1 MATTINAGAPTFVVM
16 PGDLVL
22 FLDTRL
28 PVSAGNETNQVA
40 VVVDEQ
46 GALYIGKGVIGRRI
60 RRIPLQELPS
70 LPKVQL
76 RRTKHAGYG
85 DLIARYF
92 LKHANQ
98 PSYFEA
104 GLRALHCDNHQPFE
118 TGRLFPERP
127 TYRSDDEYE
136 AAWARFKS
144 LLKPLDG
151 IYTVDQSSRISRFIA
166 WATHGTWSHVALYIG
181 DGEIH
186 ESVTSGV
193 REVPLEIYKGR
204 QYWVAAYRHIGAITN
219 PRSVQEARASARSLP
234 FRRDRYNYPGAIKF
248 GLRAFFNDHSPDLV
262 PNSAMYAGNRIFI
275 AQV

>member
-76 RRTKHAGYG
+76 RRTKQAGYG

-92 LKHANQ
+92 LK
-98 PSYFEA
+98 STF
-104 GLRALHCDNHQPFE
+104 
-118 TGRLFPERP
+118 LF
-127 TYRSDDEYE
+127 
-136 AAWARFKS
+136 
-144 LLKPLDG
+144 
-151 IYTVDQSSRISRFIA
+151 
-166 WATHGTWSHVALYIG
+166 
-181 DGEIH
+181 
-186 ESVTSGV
+186 
-193 REVPLEIYKGR
+193 
-204 QYWVAAYRHIGAITN
+204 
-219 PRSVQEARASARSLP
+219 
-234 FRRDRYNYPGAIKF
+234 
-248 GLRAFFNDHSPDLV
+248 
-262 PNSAMYAGNRIFI
+262 
-275 AQV
+275 

>member
-28 PVSAGNETNQVA
+28 PVSAGNEANQVA

-76 RRTKHAGYG
+76 RRTKQAGYG

-98 PSYFEA
+98 PSYLKRGYGLCIVTTISPLKPATLPRETDLQERRRIRSRMGSVQVAPEA
-104 GLRALHCDNHQPFE
+104 SRWHLHC
-118 TGRLFPERP
+118 RPE
-127 TYRSDDEYE
+127 
-136 AAWARFKS
+136 
-144 LLKPLDG
+144 
-151 IYTVDQSSRISRFIA
+151 Q
-166 WATHGTWSHVALYIG
+166 
-181 DGEIH
+181 
-186 ESVTSGV
+186 
-193 REVPLEIYKGR
+193 
-204 QYWVAAYRHIGAITN
+204 
-219 PRSVQEARASARSLP
+219 
-234 FRRDRYNYPGAIKF
+234 
-248 GLRAFFNDHSPDLV
+248 
-262 PNSAMYAGNRIFI
+262 
-275 AQV
+275 

>member
-186 ESVTSGV
+186 ESVT
-193 REVPLEIYKGR
+193 
-204 QYWVAAYRHIGAITN
+204 
-219 PRSVQEARASARSLP
+219 
-234 FRRDRYNYPGAIKF
+234 
-248 GLRAFFNDHSPDLV
+248 
-262 PNSAMYAGNRIFI
+262 
-275 AQV
+275 